1 MKINDEPI
9 IVEQTF
15 NNSVEEVWTAIT
27 QLNQMKQ
34 WFFDNIEDF
43 KPEIGFETQ
52 FDVHS
57 GERLFR
63 HLWKITEV
71 VPMKK
76 IKYNWKYEG
85 FEGDSFVIFELFE
98 ENKQVRLKLSC
109 EIIEDFTA
117 DIPEFKR
124 ESCIGGWNYF
134 IKERLFA
141 FLTKMA
147 Q

>member
-1 MKINDEPI
+1 MKVKDEPI
-9 IVEQTF
+9 IVEQVF
-15 NNSVEEVWTAIT
+15 DSSIKEIWTAIT
-27 QLNQMKQ
+27 KLDQMKQ
-34 WFFDNIEDF
+34 WFFDNIESF

-109 EIIEDFTA
+109 EIIEDFQSN
-117 DIPEFKR
+117 IPEFER
-124 ESCIGGWNYF
+124 ASCIGGWNYF
-134 IKERLFA
+134 IKERLTA
-141 FLTKMA
+141 FLSNT
-147 Q
+147 

>member
-1 MKINDEPI
+1 MKKDTTI
-9 IVEQTF
+9 IIEQVF
-15 NNSVEEVWTAIT
+15 NNSVDEVWAAIT
-27 QLNQMKQ
+27 ELDQMKQ
-34 WFFDNIEDF
+34 WFFDNIEAF
-43 KPEIGFETQ
+43 KPEVGFETQ

-71 VPMKK
+71 MPNRK

-85 FEGDSFVIFELFE
+85 FEGDSNVIFELFE

-109 EIIEDFTA
+109 EIIEDFPS
-117 DIPEFKR
+117 DVPEFKR

-134 IKERLFA
+134 IKERL
-141 FLTKMA
+141 LEYLSV

>member
-1 MKINDEPI
+1 MKTNDEPI
-9 IVEQTF
+9 IVEQIF
-15 NNSVEEVWTAIT
+15 DNSIEEVWTAIT
-27 QLNQMKQ
+27 GLDQMKQ
-34 WFFDNIEDF
+34 WFFDNIESF

-52 FDVHS
+52 FDVYS

-98 ENKQVRLKLSC
+98 ENKQVRLNLSC
-109 EIIEDFTA
+109 EVVEDFPSN
-117 DIPEFKR
+117 IPEFER
-124 ESCIGGWNYF
+124 ASCIGGWNYF
-134 IKERLFA
+134 IKERLMA
-141 FLTKMA
+141 FLSNA
-147 Q
+147 